1 VFSDHEGTIC
11 SLSFFNIP
19 IKGKA
24 ASENLRGLAS
34 ASDDGTIM
42 IYFERD
48 YRKNLLWGHQP
59 HKILS

>member
-1 VFSDHEGTIC
+1 MITIC

-19 IKGKA
+19 IKGKD

-48 YRKNLLWGHQP
+48 YS
-59 HKILS
+59 ILNFFAH